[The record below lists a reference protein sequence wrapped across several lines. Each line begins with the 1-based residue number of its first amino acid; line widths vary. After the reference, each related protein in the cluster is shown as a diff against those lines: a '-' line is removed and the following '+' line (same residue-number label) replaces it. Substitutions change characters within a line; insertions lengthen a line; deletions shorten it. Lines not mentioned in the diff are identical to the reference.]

1 MNCFEHPQD
10 GEKATVYL
18 QIIDMLILDN
28 SFLGIKPNLMRTT
41 SMMVVLWLV
50 WMVSGTCNFFQRL
63 YFSENIL

>member
-41 SMMVVLWLV
+41 SMMVVL
-50 WMVSGTCNFFQRL
+50 
-63 YFSENIL
+63 